1 MKKMSL
7 LCILM
12 CQIIYYFIVTKNLK
26 FKIITMN
33 LQRTLLLFFIIVIPL
48 EAVKYDKLKPN
59 VLYDRAVKYLDNE
72 NFPKALKALKTYTKS
87 QPNDADGW
95 NLYGYTSRKMG
106 KFDKAKIYY
115 DKALQLIPNFC
126 LAESYL
132 VELQMKKNDF

>member
-26 FKIITMN
+26 SINITMN
-33 LQRTLLLFFIIVIPL
+33 LQRTLLLFFIIVMPL

-72 NFPKALKALKTYTKS
+72 NFTKALKALKTYTKS

-106 KFDKAKIYY
+106 KFDKAKQFIRINY
-115 DKALQLIPNFC
+115 I
-126 LAESYL
+126 L
-132 VELQMKKNDF
+132 VLNEILKNNK